1 MSLTYSNNNN
11 TMDAKTKKE
20 IYDLLCE
27 LKEKGKVF
35 NMMTG
40 SLYSSICAD
49 EMTHI
54 THKLQDIHS
63 VHVDFYQPCDGRVV
77 FLNLDKLID
86 EYKCE

>member
-1 MSLTYSNNNN
+1 MN
-11 TMDAKTKKE
+11 TENKKE

-27 LKEKGKVF
+27 LKEKGKLF
-35 NMMTG
+35 NILTG

-49 EMTHI
+49 EMTDI
-54 THKLQDIHS
+54 NYKLQSIHS
-63 VHVDFYQPCDGRVV
+63 VHVDFYQPCEGRVV

>member
-1 MSLTYSNNNN
+1 MNIEN
-11 TMDAKTKKE
+11 KKE

-49 EMTHI
+49 EMN
-54 THKLQDIHS
+54 DIYNTLKDKHS
-63 VHVDFYQPCDGRVV
+63 IDVQFYQPCEGRVV
-77 FLNLDKLID
+77 FYNLDELID
-86 EYKCE
+86 EYKL